1 MRRES
6 VDQKMISWSKD
17 DQLTKKYWQKYQKDI
32 ILKGLFICC
41 PPQAAD
47 ITCEQLFTYYVADIT
62 CEQPQSSN
70 TDFNPTPFEHH
81 LKTIWKPWCTAP
93 TCNAIVNG
101 DLQLQHQWVR
111 LWFPASPEPPSP
123 PQSLDCSSWK
133 ECKVNLSRILLRWSL
148 YLLYSDRFKALV
160 FQHSEFDIVLLRVV
174 RCLLVLAW
182 EHLRAQPSIYEWEV
196 ETQKPTK
203 LLIFF
208 DKGGKESGKSI
219 NHHLHHKWCSNGF
232 YNLLTPAS

>member
-1 MRRES
+1 MCNSSNENQLIKRWS
-6 VDQKMISWSKD
+6 VDQKI
-17 DQLTKKYWQKYQKDI
+17 LTKISKRYHLEAVW
-32 ILKGLFICC
+32 
-41 PPQAAD
+41 
-47 ITCEQLFTYYVADIT
+47 
-62 CEQPQSSN
+62 N
-70 TDFNPTPFEHH
+70 TTQYTFEHF
-81 LKTIWKPWCTAP
+81 LRGSCSIR
-93 TCNAIVNG
+93 
-101 DLQLQHQWVR
+101 QWVR